1 MSPAIRR
8 HIQKAGL
15 NAPGVERKHKIT
27 PYVLTRH
34 TGATQL
40 YEESGENLEMTSKT
54 ACHADS
60 RITRERYVKN
70 RLVYSRQT
78 VLPIQNAM
86 LKRMLGNAQSDAKVT
101 TG

>member
-1 MSPAIRR
+1 MKTMGKAVSR
-8 HIQKAGL
+8 HIAASGL
-15 NAPGVERKHKIT
+15 NVGSTCRQDKIT

-54 ACHADS
+54 AGHADS

-70 RLVYSRQT
+70 RVEYAKRT
-78 VLPIQNAM
+78 AIPVQNAM
-86 LKRMLGNAQSDAKVT
+86 IKRMVGGA
-101 TG
+101 